1 MVVTDFLKRTA
12 RKSKILKGRNEVEE
26 SGSNA
31 ILESNMWELCGR
43 VLSMGVNG
51 CPDRILTWS
60 LEGRNKGEIPIMIW
74 EWEVERVVKQDT
86 QYTAKYGETVTL
98 EHSWL

>member
-1 MVVTDFLKRTA
+1 
-12 RKSKILKGRNEVEE
+12 
-26 SGSNA
+26 
-31 ILESNMWELCGR
+31 
-43 VLSMGVNG
+43 MGVNG

>member
-31 ILESNMWELCGR
+31 ILESNM
-43 VLSMGVNG
+43 
-51 CPDRILTWS
+51 
-60 LEGRNKGEIPIMIW
+60 
-74 EWEVERVVKQDT
+74 
-86 QYTAKYGETVTL
+86 
-98 EHSWL
+98 